1 MTVSPTYGMLIPGD
15 APATINVTVK
25 IDNKTAQLLNG
36 GREVVDDI
44 LILRLENG
52 RDYYITVKGSYARS
66 CFGMSL
72 EEMVL
77 YKDPIRTIPLDVI
90 ERAEKFPNESA
101 ISPSNALCIPKELWR
116 IVDAIYEKGLQ
127 TPDLFSTPGSPA
139 DVAQIREALDTG
151 AAFGTPFSIHSY
163 VDCFKKLLSSLSSP
177 VISPNLFPMV
187 EINSENIQSM
197 SRKFLEVL
205 PPVHYNV
212 LVYVVSFFR
221 EVLLYRER
229 NGLTAAKVARIC
241 CECCS
246 PNPSNVIM
254 DSAMVQRRAG
264 MHLILLHLLETSSI

>member
-1 MTVSPTYGMLIPGD
+1 MKVEPTYGMLIPGD
-15 APATINVTVK
+15 APATIDVTVT
-25 IDNKTAQLLNG
+25 IDNKIAQSLNG
-36 GREVVDDI
+36 GREVLDDI

-90 ERAEKFPNESA
+90 ERAEQFPNESE

-116 IVDAIYEKGLQ
+116 VVDAIYEKGLQ
-127 TPDLFSTPGSPA
+127 TEDLFTTAGNPA
-139 DVAQIREALDTG
+139 DVTQIREALDTG
-151 AAFGTPFSIHSY
+151 APFASPYSIHSY
-163 VDCFKKLLSSLSSP
+163 VECFKKLLPSLSSP
-177 VISPNLFPMV
+177 VIHSNLFPLV

-212 LVYVVSFFR
+212 LVYVMSFFR
-221 EVLLYRER
+221 EVLLYKDR

-246 PNPSNVIM
+246 PSPPDAIL
-254 DSAMVQRRAG
+254 DSSMVQRRAG

>member
-1 MTVSPTYGMLIPGD
+1 MTVTPTYGMLIPRES
-15 APATINVTVK
+15 PATINVTIT

-36 GREVVDDI
+36 GREVLDDI

-72 EEMVL
+72 DEMVL
-77 YKDPIRTIPLDVI
+77 YKDPIRTVPLDAI
-90 ERAEKFPNESA
+90 ERAEQYPNESE

-116 IVDAIYEKGLQ
+116 VVDAIYEKGLQ
-127 TPDLFSTPGSPA
+127 TGDIFSSPGNPT
-139 DVAQIREALDTG
+139 DVEQIREALDTG
-151 AAFGTPFSIHSY
+151 APFASHYSIHSY
-163 VDCFKKLLSSLSSP
+163 VDCFKQFLSSLSAS
-177 VISPNLFPMV
+177 VIHPNLFPMV

-205 PPVHYNV
+205 SPVHYNV
-212 LVYVVSFFR
+212 FVYVMSFFR
-221 EVLLYRER
+221 EVLLYKDR
-229 NGLTAAKVARIC
+229 NRLTAAKVARIC
-241 CECCS
+241 CDCCS
-246 PNPSNVIM
+246 PSPANVVM